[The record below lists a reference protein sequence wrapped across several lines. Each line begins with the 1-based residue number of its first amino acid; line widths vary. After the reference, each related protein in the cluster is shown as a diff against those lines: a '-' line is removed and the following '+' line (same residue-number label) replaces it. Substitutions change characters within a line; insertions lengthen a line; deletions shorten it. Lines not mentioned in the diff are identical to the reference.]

1 MSTDNDKLLKNREAE
16 RSLFGLRETNRTSQP
31 LGQIGV
37 VDCQFAIAKDTIK
50 HRHGVHYEL
59 KPTTD
64 VLNTSIR
71 SNIRNFAVPMRS
83 IWRYCSEFISK
94 GDEFIQTGGF
104 NTPYIQTKEG
114 QSNMYLPTCNP
125 TLIMPTMLAMLG
137 CGNPNGLMKFAQ
149 PGNSVST
156 SHEYQGNVQD
166 YIWGRIHNGQFGF
179 TKASDVFGVTWWLPR
194 LLGSGRQG
202 RYMNMTTLNPSGS
215 TPSKTNTFW
224 QFSTKDPDMLMS
236 AEGYGFLPPANFADP
251 QLCCSVYY
259 YATNGQVYFYLYW
272 ADGSTN
278 ATYTYAP
285 SVNIQSAETAQW
297 TFTIGLDCVPLF
309 NDVAVGVNDHPAPMY
324 GDADETKWYQ
334 LFHSKTAGA
343 RTTDECRRAYN
354 LALLFFFRHAELFGQ
369 SSLCEQLGVHFFERR
384 NFFDLTTDTYH
395 MHRLSVDDGAVL
407 DASYWAVNS
416 HLELTSDNEVGPNSE
431 IRICTLPFYAYQKAV
446 TDRFLLRHET
456 LTNNMQEDSS
466 VDTSLKYDSPFFRNN
481 MVPTMSYYHQ
491 VDDSALQEDE
501 LRMSLA
507 VTEDG
512 WVPMGNIISSSATT
526 EASMP
531 EEYWH
536 YVMSIQQFLSIFL
549 NRNCLM
555 QMDVLTKIWQRE
567 NHNVQALLDAENLGV
582 VDSDRRLD
590 LKKFLMSKSFTR
602 FIRKGGIDQM
612 ASKVIEDI
620 YGINDVPCDKNM
632 AVLLS
637 DQHHIIA
644 TQDVVNQGG
653 ATDQYGSQMAL
664 GQRVSIASETLEV
677 ANDYECFCPEYMFFL
692 TLHWMDCEVIRAK
705 VPNFA
710 TSRLGWAYRTRRA
723 FQMAFFPMYQSLGD
737 DAMFLEDIEFGADAN
752 LLGNTMIGWT
762 NKNFLLKDSDI
773 NRVGGEFLSK
783 YSRQLVSS
791 TPTWKQRVFGPSLT
805 YGYLQP
811 PSCDYQIPLCDRYG
825 DTCLMSW
832 VTQTYKKSCMT
843 KQNII
848 GL

>member
-1 MSTDNDKLLKNREAE
+1 MATDNDALLKNRDAE

-37 VDCQFAIAKDTIK
+37 VDCQFANAKDTIK

-83 IWRYCSEFISK
+83 IWAYAAEFISK
-94 GDEFIQTGGF
+94 GNEYIPTGGF

-114 QSNMYLPTCNP
+114 QSNMFLPTCNP
-125 TLIMPTMLAMLG
+125 TLIMPAMLAMLG
-137 CGNPNGLMKFAQ
+137 SGNPNGIMKFAE
-149 PGNSVST
+149 PGNSAST

-179 TKASDVFGVTWWLPR
+179 TKAEDEYVDCWWLPR
-194 LLGSGRQG
+194 LLGSGRQS
-202 RYMNMTTLNPSGS
+202 RYMNMNVLHAYNVEPSRQNS
-215 TPSKTNTFW
+215 FW
-224 QFSTKDPDMLMS
+224 QFSTKDPDMLLS
-236 AEGYGFLPPANFADP
+236 AEGYGFLAPSHFADP
-251 QLCCSVYY
+251 YLCCNVWYSNIYNK
-259 YATNGQVYFYLYW
+259 TYFFMYW
-272 ADGSTN
+272 ADGATN

-285 SVNIQSAETAQW
+285 SISLDPAQW
-297 TFTIGLDCVPLF
+297 TFAMDMSLVPTL
-309 NDVAVGVNDHPAPMY
+309 NDASVGVNDHPAPLY
-324 GDADETKWYQ
+324 GDADDTKWYQ
-334 LFHSKTAGA
+334 LFHSKTLGA
-343 RTTDECRRAYN
+343 LTTDECRRAYN
-354 LALLFFFRHAELFGQ
+354 LALLFFFRRPELFGQ

-384 NFFDLTTDTYH
+384 NFFDLSTDTYH
-395 MHRLSVDDGAVL
+395 SHRLSVDDGAVL

-416 HLELTSDNEVGPNSE
+416 HLEWTATNEVGPDSE
-431 IRICTLPFYAYQKAV
+431 IRICTLPFYAYQKALS
-446 TDRFLLRHET
+446 DRFLLRHET
-456 LTNNMQEDSS
+456 LTNNMQETSE

-481 MVPTMSYYHQ
+481 MVPTMSFYHQ
-491 VDDSALQEDE
+491 VDDVQLLEDE
-501 LRMSLA
+501 LRMSL
-507 VTEDG
+507 VVSEEG
-512 WVPMGNIISSSATT
+512 WVPAGYLIDKLETT
-526 EASMP
+526 EASLP
-531 EEYWH
+531 QEYWK
-536 YVMSIQQFLSIFL
+536 YVMSLQQFLSIFL

-567 NHNVQALLDAENLGV
+567 NHNVQALLDKENLGV
-582 VDSDRRLD
+582 VDTDRRVD
-590 LKKFLMSKSFTR
+590 LKKFLLSKSFTR

-677 ANDYECFCPEYMFFL
+677 ANDYDCFCPEYTFFL
-692 TLHWMDCEVIRAK
+692 TLHWMDCEVVRAK

-723 FQMAFFPMYQSLGD
+723 FQLAFFPMYQSLGD
-737 DAMFLEDIEFGADAN
+737 DALFLEDIEFGADAN
-752 LLGNTMIGWT
+752 LLGNTMVGWT

-773 NRVGGEFLSK
+773 NRVGGEFLDK
-783 YSRQLVSS
+783 YCRQLVSS
-791 TPTWKQRVFGPSLT
+791 TPTWKQRVYGPSLT
-805 YGYLQP
+805 YGGRALIDRGSLPGYQRLSNFEYRVVVLQE
-811 PSCDYQIPLCDRYG
+811 SDCG
-825 DTCLMSW
+825 
-832 VTQTYKKSCMT
+832 
-843 KQNII
+843 
-848 GL
+848 G